1 MHEVAVF
8 KRAKT
13 TLAGVIFIKLKP
25 RLTRHGAIEQC
36 HSYLKRL
43 SLTNLKFKI
52 FQIFNI

>member
-25 RLTRHGAIEQC
+25 RLTRAWGNRTM
-36 HSYLKRL
+36 SFL
-43 SLTNLKFKI
+43 S
-52 FQIFNI
+52 